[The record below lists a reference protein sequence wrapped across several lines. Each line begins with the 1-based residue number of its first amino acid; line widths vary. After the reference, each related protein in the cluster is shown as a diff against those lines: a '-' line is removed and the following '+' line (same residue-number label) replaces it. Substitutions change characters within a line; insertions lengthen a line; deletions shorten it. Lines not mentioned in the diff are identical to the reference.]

1 MDKYNIITPTDNLN
15 DLTNDMINWYQMPKK
30 FRDAAN
36 DDCMRIYNCYVP
48 QLYNRIKEKILQN
61 MDYADIDDDNITIK
75 ESCTS
80 EIDFS
85 KYEKYEEK
93 LKMSKKLQENPYI
106 VIIDPDITP
115 DELGIKFNS
124 YNSLNF
130 KYQRISDDY
139 SFQLWGYNVINM
151 RNIMFDKF
159 NNAKAEDETDNSN
172 VIFKYP
178 HQLKE
183 YSLDVLSDLINTSL
197 IDRNYMNYNK
207 MMCSYIGDSIC
218 YESTSIYEDF
228 LNERLRYEVD
238 KFRNSCEEDMS
249 FMPRVVPYFTP
260 KEIVELHLPET
271 KINKQTYIHD
281 LCEAK
286 DDNAL
291 LELGWNPSI
300 DQKNIRNLNF
310 ARNKIFKYIMET
322 NIENMVTTDVKDS
335 TESIANLYPVYFI
348 LKYKSDIDRVFNK
361 KSYEFPI
368 SICFDISSYDFLVYD
383 IYTDKLVMNK
393 FDFQGEFEI
402 YTLLLPLEDYEK
414 VQEVIN
420 NSIKTGISKY
430 IPDMYKLFNFNTVNY
445 DFIKI
450 LFSMFSD
457 TVNNM
462 IVSGTDNVFKK
473 DHLNV
478 YKLFGGPKSEFRP
491 ERIIELIRFIKNNR

>member
-1 MDKYNIITPTDNLN
+1 MDKYNIITPTDNLD
-15 DLTNDMINWYQMPKK
+15 DLTNDMVNWYQMPKK

-115 DELGIKFNS
+115 NELGIKFNS

-249 FMPRVVPYFTP
+249 FMPQVVPYFTP

-310 ARNKIFKYIMET
+310 ARNKIFKYI
-322 NIENMVTTDVKDS
+322 I
-335 TESIANLYPVYFI
+335 IFFFFI
-348 LKYKSDIDRVFNK
+348 
-361 KSYEFPI
+361 
-368 SICFDISSYDFLVYD
+368 
-383 IYTDKLVMNK
+383 IYIIK
-393 FDFQGEFEI
+393 F
-402 YTLLLPLEDYEK
+402 
-414 VQEVIN
+414 IN
-420 NSIKTGISKY
+420 
-430 IPDMYKLFNFNTVNY
+430 P
-445 DFIKI
+445 
-450 LFSMFSD
+450 
-457 TVNNM
+457 
-462 IVSGTDNVFKK
+462 
-473 DHLNV
+473 
-478 YKLFGGPKSEFRP
+478 
-491 ERIIELIRFIKNNR
+491 